1 MRRSPGPWREAR
13 KDDGVQWTHQPDPTS
28 PPPPIPPGV
37 SFPEQIRLTISVLGI
52 ADVYD

>member
-1 MRRSPGPWREAR
+1 MDRRGA
-13 KDDGVQWTHQPDPTS
+13 TS
-28 PPPPIPPGV
+28 CRYSLRSAAPFFNAAGV